1 MKDILVIYYSQTGQQ
16 ENIMQELVRP
26 LKAAGMNLS
35 MVRFQPKKSFSFPWT
50 SADFFDAMPESVLG
64 IPSEIEPLPLTGRKF
79 DLIILGYQPW
89 FLSPAIPA
97 TSLLHDPHFREL
109 IEGSPVITVIGARNM
124 WLNAQDKMR
133 DLIQKAGGRL
143 VGNIVRMDRH
153 ANPVSAVTILYWM
166 FTGKKDRFL
175 GIFPEPGVS
184 KEDVQGSNEFGKI
197 ILKHLENGQWDDL
210 QPALVQAGAVI
221 PKTSLMF
228 IESRAGRI
236 FNVWAKIIQPSKN
249 RKQLLVVF
257 KYYLMFALFI
267 LAPILLMIY
276 TVLFRPFLG
285 GAIQKKKAYYAG
297 V

>member
-1 MKDILVIYYSQTGQQ
+1 MKKILVIYYSQTGQQ

-26 LKAAGMNLS
+26 LREAGMDLS
-35 MVRFQPKKSFSFPWT
+35 MVRFQPVKSFSFPWT

-64 IPSEIEPLPLTGRKF
+64 IPSAIEPLPLKDRKF
-79 DLIILGYQPW
+79 DLVILGYQPW

-97 TSLLHDPHFREL
+97 TSLLHDPVFREL
-109 IEGSPVITVIGARNM
+109 IQDTPVITVIGARNM

-133 DLIQKAGGRL
+133 DLIRKAGGRL

-184 KEDVQGSNEFGKI
+184 AADIQATSEFGRI
-197 ILKHLENGQWDDL
+197 ILKHLENGQLDAL
-210 QPALVQAGAVI
+210 QPALVQGGAVI

-236 FNVWAKIIQPSKN
+236 FNIWAKIIQPSKN
-249 RKQLLVVF
+249 RKRLLVVF

-267 LAPILLMIY
+267 LAPILLAIY

-285 GAIQKKKAYYAG
+285 SAIQKKKAYYAG